1 MTLKAQSGC
10 QIPGKHA
17 MIKKQKVFIYFHL
30 NISTFSAA
38 CAMWKGN
45 SDWNMNFTPQISGLK
60 DACRWPQASVK
71 RSVFSLRL
79 SSVARIGDVGVLA
92 SQVPA
97 WWPTWGAGP
106 TAPHVTWW
114 EPQHS
119 ALPFWLPFRGSALP
133 LKWFVHYLSMG
144 YCYWDGNKAALTLF
158 FH

>member
-60 DACRWPQASVK
+60 DTCRWPQASVK

-97 WWPTWGAGP
+97 WWHVGCWSHS
-106 TAPHVTWW
+106 TACHLVRA
-114 EPQHS
+114 S
-119 ALPFWLPFRGSALP
+119 ALSSAFL
-133 LKWFVHYLSMG
+133 
-144 YCYWDGNKAALTLF
+144 AALQGKRSAPEVICSLSE
-158 FH
+158 HGILLLGRE